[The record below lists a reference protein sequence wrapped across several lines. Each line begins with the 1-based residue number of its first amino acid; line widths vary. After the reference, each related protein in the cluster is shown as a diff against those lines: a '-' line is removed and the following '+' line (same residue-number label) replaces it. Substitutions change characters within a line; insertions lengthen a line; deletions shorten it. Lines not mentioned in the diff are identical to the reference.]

1 MATNPVFVNP
11 EPLPRFDG
19 EGGSCDAETFV
30 EEALRRLD
38 HYRLTE
44 GAGAEY
50 VLSALTGC
58 ARAEILS
65 RPADDRR
72 TGAAI
77 LDLIQGEFGDKRD
90 LVTLLSVFHGR
101 RQGKMEGVYQYAHAV
116 LAAAARVNAKLKDH
130 LSEGLV
136 RDRFAD
142 GLHPPELRR
151 DVRRYIR
158 EKPRTTFQEA
168 KAEALR
174 WMREDSIT
182 TETLQLQLAAMS
194 AEITQLRLTVSALSA
209 RLEQPPQ
216 PAEHMPE
223 TSACNWCDQAGHSE
237 CDCPAKREYRQRRR
251 RRRRRRRSHGGSH
264 QVQDKDS
271 PTPHPLMQQP
281 VYQQHQYQ
289 IISHQ

>member
-30 EEALRRLD
+30 EEARRRLG
-38 HYRLTE
+38 HYSLAD

-101 RQGKMEGVYQYAHAV
+101 RQGKTEGVYQYAHAV

-130 LSEGLV
+130 LSEDLV

-182 TETLQLQLAAMS
+182 TETLQLQQAAMS
-194 AEITQLRLTVSALSA
+194 AEITQLRLTVAALSA

-216 PAEHMPE
+216 PAKPMPE
-223 TSACNWCDQAGHSE
+223 TSACNCRVTSRD
-237 CDCPAKREYRQRRR
+237 
-251 RRRRRRRSHGGSH
+251 
-264 QVQDKDS
+264 V
-271 PTPHPLMQQP
+271 T
-281 VYQQHQYQ
+281 
-289 IISHQ
+289 